1 MMEWHSIDNYY
12 IGDGFNSREESTDDS
27 WHWALQNRAFIG
39 MDFKSESK
47 RHVWLISFELE
58 PPPNGKERSIEIYL
72 NHTWIDNIN
81 APSKHQM
88 RFVGMPNTFY
98 ELEFISKGKLTQ
110 VPGDTRSFA
119 FMLKNFKLER
129 VDENLEVSNH
139 RRLVQKKHIEILEKY
154 INLCKE
160 NNLTY
165 YAFYGTLLGAVR
177 HQGFIPW
184 DDDIDVVMPRKDFNK
199 FVQLMDEAKEDDYYF
214 NSMESNHNCFYGG
227 YGKFG
232 DKRTTFIT
240 KRDANQKSEHGIT
253 IDIFP
258 LDGFEVKSKK
268 RHNQLK
274 RLCFLQELAFVK
286 IYHRRKNLEQI
297 FSSIKWLQMKFWC
310 MLYSKNKIIK
320 KLTQVFEE
328 NQYSSHVTI
337 LARYLKDD
345 NRKFYKKDFFSN
357 PVELQFEN
365 LKINVPGNFDACLR
379 VDYGKAYLL
388 YPDEGI
394 LRKSHCG
401 IACVGIPY
409 REFEEHVLYHPIQIK
424 NVIIIGDL
432 EIIKKYLE
440 KDKSR
445 RDMGFVLDLKDKSSG
460 AIINGHMIIGINEV
474 QQYYNKNYTILIC
487 TEAFEPIVEAMQKNH
502 ISNYYIYIDDCMW

>member
-88 RFVGMPNTFY
+88 RFVGMPNAFY

-184 DDDIDVVMPRKDFNK
+184 DDD
-199 FVQLMDEAKEDDYYF
+199 
-214 NSMESNHNCFYGG
+214 
-227 YGKFG
+227 
-232 DKRTTFIT
+232 
-240 KRDANQKSEHGIT
+240 
-253 IDIFP
+253 
-258 LDGFEVKSKK
+258 
-268 RHNQLK
+268 
-274 RLCFLQELAFVK
+274 K
-286 IYHRRKNLEQI
+286 IGRA
-297 FSSIKWLQMKFWC
+297 
-310 MLYSKNKIIK
+310 
-320 KLTQVFEE
+320 
-328 NQYSSHVTI
+328 HV
-337 LARYLKDD
+337 
-345 NRKFYKKDFFSN
+345 
-357 PVELQFEN
+357 
-365 LKINVPGNFDACLR
+365 
-379 VDYGKAYLL
+379 
-388 YPDEGI
+388 
-394 LRKSHCG
+394 
-401 IACVGIPY
+401 
-409 REFEEHVLYHPIQIK
+409 
-424 NVIIIGDL
+424 
-432 EIIKKYLE
+432 
-440 KDKSR
+440 
-445 RDMGFVLDLKDKSSG
+445 
-460 AIINGHMIIGINEV
+460 
-474 QQYYNKNYTILIC
+474 
-487 TEAFEPIVEAMQKNH
+487 
-502 ISNYYIYIDDCMW
+502 